1 MSTHIIKFVNFC
13 IYFIIW
19 KISKLQTSTF
29 FMKYILII
37 YNTFVTFRINFFIII
52 MDLYETKRFL
62 QAEFFLGSLQIFPN
76 YFLAD
81 QKLDLFYLKLDPST
95 AQVDV

>member
-1 MSTHIIKFVNFC
+1 
-13 IYFIIW
+13 
-19 KISKLQTSTF
+19 
-29 FMKYILII
+29 
-37 YNTFVTFRINFFIII
+37 